1 MLELQKVGKT
11 PHPMKMV
18 QFFRFIGKTFEFD
31 EIGQRVEGSDDAVAV
46 LAAPYPLHAGRL
58 ACATKHV
65 YAVCRCNI
73 MLFLISNWNSF
84 DVLQE

>member
-31 EIGQRVEGSDDAVAV
+31 EIGQRVEGSDDVVAV
-46 LAAPYPLHAGRL
+46 LATPYSLSESGRT
-58 ACATKHV
+58 CA
-65 YAVCRCNI
+65 R
-73 MLFLISNWNSF
+73 
-84 DVLQE
+84 